1 MAYKTDTNGV
11 ASTIQTIVHNS
22 LTTKLPLKSSFL
34 NSGVTVVNSANPVS
48 FPTLAGSFAVGFV
61 GESEVIPVQDGP
73 SFADVK
79 LMPSTMKSIKSIIRL
94 SEESLRESSIALD
107 SILSARIVADTQR
120 KLDEQAWSSAGD
132 GTTTPKGIL
141 HATNVAKF
149 NTVGLATADLSVDTL
164 IDALGVAMANETE
177 MSALRWVMTPQ
188 ALTAL
193 RKVKTT
199 DGNYLVQS
207 DVTKAGGMQ
216 ILGVPVTV
224 TQRIASGST
233 MLFNASSWV
242 VVQDLSPQVKVLS
255 ELFAGSGEVGLKLGA
270 RFDWGVLDGSA
281 NVLIKSKPAV

>member
-48 FPTLAGSFAVGFV
+48 FPSLSGSYAVGFV
-61 GESEVIPVQDGP
+61 GESEQIPVQDGP
-73 SFADVK
+73 TFDDVK
-79 LMPSTMKSIKSIIRL
+79 LMPSTMKSIKSIIKI
-94 SEESLRESSIALD
+94 SEEALRESSLALD

-141 HATNVAKF
+141 HASNVAKF
-149 NTVGLATADLSVDTL
+149 NTVGLSTTDLSVDTM
-164 IDALGVAMANETE
+164 IDALGVAMAKEIE
-177 MSALRWVMTPQ
+177 MSALRWVMRPE

-242 VVQDLSPQVKVLS
+242 VVQDLSPQTKVLT
-255 ELFAGSGEVGLKLGA
+255 ELFASTGEVGLKLGA
-270 RFDWGVLDGSA
+270 RYDWGVLDGSA
-281 NVLIKSKPAV
+281 NVLIKSKP